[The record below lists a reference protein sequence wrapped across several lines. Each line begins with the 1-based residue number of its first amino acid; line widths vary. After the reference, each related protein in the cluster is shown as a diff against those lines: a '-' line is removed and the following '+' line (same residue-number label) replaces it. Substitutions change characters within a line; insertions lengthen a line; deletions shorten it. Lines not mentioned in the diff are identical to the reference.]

1 MNLGI
6 TLLEA
11 IATAAG
17 AAILAGLVAI
27 VRMLIG
33 IKGSLDHLVPSVMA
47 LYDIQFELIEAGRC
61 NNESLTK
68 LGANGSTDKGNACLD
83 RAESKLNR
91 RLVERVGG
99 QA

>member
-27 VRMLIG
+27 VRMLFD
-33 IKGSLDHLVPSVMA
+33 IKRGVAKLTPSVQA
-47 LYDIQFELIEAGRC
+47 LYAIQPYIIDATRYQNKALQE
-61 NNESLTK
+61 
-68 LGANGSTDKGNACLD
+68 LGANGSTEKSDGCLD
-83 RAESKLNR
+83 QAVEIYRGRTVESIGECR
-91 RLVERVGG
+91 
-99 QA
+99 